1 MNVQNDRRKFINR
14 ANNIY
19 IASVASHS
27 CTNVVAGS
35 NVEKDFFF
43 KPFRVNLYNYRNTKT
58 PFYINQ

>member
-27 CTNVVAGS
+27 CTNVAAGS
-35 NVEKDFFF
+35 NAEKDFFS
-43 KPFRVNLYNYRNTKT
+43 NHLE
-58 PFYINQ
+58 